1 MTLPPLVIFLVIFFQ
16 SAKVLEY
23 MLQNSGKLYHHK
35 MKLNRQKENATDSEQ
50 LEYLYKRH
58 EIYLTHESIAEDQI
72 LG

>member
-1 MTLPPLVIFLVIFFQ
+1 
-16 SAKVLEY
+16 

-35 MKLNRQKENATDSEQ
+35 MKLNRQKENITDSEQ

-58 EIYLTHESIAEDQI
+58 DIYLTHECITDDQI